1 MSDAQNNYQNQLDQ
15 KVAELKLKLTPFITA
30 DTAAELDIFTSPAK
44 HYRMRAEFRVW
55 HEGDDLFYIMFHP
68 GTRDKYRVDNFP
80 VAHELINE
88 LMPAVLTYV
97 KDKPELRHRL
107 FQIDYLATQ
116 TGQATISLLYHRQ
129 LDDQWL
135 TAAEKMRAEL
145 QHFGHIELIGRARKQ
160 KLLVHNDRVI
170 ETLTVNNQAFQFE
183 QIENSFTQPNAHVN
197 EKMLQWAL
205 AVSDNSQG
213 DLLELY
219 CGNGNFSLPLA
230 QNFNKV
236 LGTEISRISVQSAQT
251 NITLNQIENV
261 VIARMSAEEVA
272 AAMRGEFESRRVDE
286 LQLAS
291 YDFQTVLVDPPRAG
305 LDAETLAMVQQF
317 DNIIYISCNPDT
329 LASNLAVLTKT
340 HMVVRHALFDQFP
353 FTQHTEAGV
362 YLVKKSM
369 KLTETK

>member
-1 MSDAQNNYQNQLDQ
+1 MSDAQSNYQEQLDH
-15 KVAELKLKLTPFITA
+15 KVAELNLKLMPFIAA
-30 DTAAELDIFTSPAK
+30 DSASELDIYTSLDK

-55 HEGDDLFYIMFHP
+55 HEGDDLYYIMFHP

-80 VAHELINE
+80 IAHELINA

-129 LDDQWL
+129 LDDQWAV
-135 TAAEKMRAEL
+135 AAEKMRSEL
-145 QHFGHIELIGRARKQ
+145 QQFGHIELIGRARKQ

-170 ETLTVNNQAFQFE
+170 ETLKVNNEAYQFE

-197 EKMLQWAL
+197 EKMLQWAIN
-205 AVSDNSQG
+205 VSENSQG

-236 LGTEISRISVQSAQT
+236 LGTEISRASVQSAQT
-251 NITLNQIENV
+251 NIALNDIENV

-286 LQLAS
+286 LQLDS
-291 YDFQTVLVDPPRAG
+291 YNFKTVLVDPPRAG
-305 LDAETLAMVQQF
+305 LDTATLAMVQQF
-317 DNIIYISCNPDT
+317 ENIIYISCNPDT
-329 LASNLAVLTKT
+329 LASNLAILTKT
-340 HMVVRHALFDQFP
+340 HHVIRQALFDQFP

-362 YLVKKSM
+362 YL
-369 KLTETK
+369 TKIEEK